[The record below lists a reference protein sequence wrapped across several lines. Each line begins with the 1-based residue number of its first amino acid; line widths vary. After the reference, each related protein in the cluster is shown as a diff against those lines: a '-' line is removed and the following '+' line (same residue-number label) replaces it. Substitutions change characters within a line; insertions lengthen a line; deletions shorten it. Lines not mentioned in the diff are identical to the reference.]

1 MSKFIYVNNEINE
14 GMFVILQ
21 TIEALECKYC
31 GGIPKDIEKEM
42 ATFKK
47 HLIDRL
53 EGKDKYPDVDFED
66 VKLIHQYI
74 YNKDEIEKNENNTNK
89 VQ

>member
-1 MSKFIYVNNEINE
+1 MSKHVYVNTEMNE

-21 TIEALECKYC
+21 TLEALECKYC
-31 GGIPKDIEKEM
+31 GGIPKDIEKEI
-42 ATFKK
+42 ATLKR
-47 HLIDRL
+47 HLIDRI

-66 VKLIHQYI
+66 VLLIHQYI
-74 YNKDEIEKNENNTNK
+74 YNKDEIEKIGNNTDK